1 MTLRFC
7 FIFLM
12 ATDEI
17 VEELDV
23 YFSKKEELGA
33 QARPPLSKRLKFCIF
48 LVVRFA
54 ASFENGIQSI

>member
-1 MTLRFC
+1 
-7 FIFLM
+7 M